1 MFSIKSISELES
13 LSQKV
18 KWQYFEKLVAF
29 IFEQNGFD
37 TKQNVV
43 VVKGKTKRQFDV
55 IASRFGKT
63 YVIEC
68 KKWRSRKNIEYAVSR
83 AAREHKE
90 RCEFY
95 KNAYADAFPLIVIL
109 METNI
114 ATEMPVVPI
123 TKLNAYIN
131 EEL

>member
-1 MFSIKSISELES
+1 MFTIKSVSELES

-29 IFEQNGFD
+29 IFEQNGFE

-55 IASRFGKT
+55 IAVRYNKT
-63 YVIEC
+63 YLVEC
-68 KKWRSRKNIEYAVSR
+68 KKWRRNISGALKK
-83 AAREHKE
+83 AAKEHKG

-95 KNAYADAFPLIVIL
+95 KSAYGKANPLIVTL
-109 METNI
+109 KDVNTE
-114 ATEMPVVPI
+114 ATIPI
-123 TKLNAYIN
+123 IPIMKLNAYIN

>member
-1 MFSIKSISELES
+1 MFAINSIQELES

-37 TKQNVV
+37 AKQNVV
-43 VVKGKTKRQFDV
+43 IVKGKSRKQFDV
-55 IASRFGKT
+55 IATRYDKT
-63 YVIEC
+63 YLVEC
-68 KKWRSRKNIEYAVSR
+68 KKWKSRKNIGSSLK
-83 AAREHKE
+83 AAAKEHKG

-95 KNAYADAFPLIVIL
+95 KNACGKASPLIVTLKDVDI
-109 METNI
+109 EADI
-114 ATEMPVVPI
+114 PVMPV